1 MRLAFLLESSFI
13 ALTGITLGVVL
24 GSALAYGFITS
35 FSEEGLSSL
44 PFRVPWATL
53 AVVVGL
59 SYAAALLTTYLPA
72 RQASRV
78 YPAEALRYEE

>member
-13 ALTGITLGVVL
+13 ALMGITLGVVL

-35 FSEEGLSSL
+35 FSEEGLASL
-44 PFRVPWATL
+44 PFRVPWVTL

-59 SYAAALLTTYLPA
+59 SYVAALLTTYLPA